1 MNSAHFHLVVNH
13 LPIIFPIAGLIVL
26 AIGIGFKA
34 EMVKRTSYFLFT
46 IGAVSAAVAMN
57 SGEGAEEIV
66 EELNGVSHKLIHN
79 HEENAES
86 MAVLSYLLG
95 LTSLLALWASWKGKS
110 FSKLLSY
117 VVAVLSL
124 VTIFLGK
131 QTGTSGGEIR
141 HTEIRTGVATDQSS
155 DMEEEHEEGEDEDQ
169 LKR

>member
-1 MNSAHFHLVVNH
+1 MNGAHFHLVVNH

-34 EMVKRTSYFLFT
+34 EMVKRTAYFLFT
-46 IGAVSAAVAMN
+46 IGAVSAAMAMN

-66 EELNGVSHKLIHN
+66 EELTGVSHKLIHE
-79 HEENAES
+79 HEEKAES
-86 MAVLSYLLG
+86 MAILSYLLG
-95 LTSLLALWASWKGKS
+95 LTSLIALWASWKGKT

-117 VVAVLSL
+117 VVAVLAL

-141 HTEIRTGVATDQSS
+141 HTEIRTSAAANQSS
-155 DMEEEHEEGEDEDQ
+155 DMEEEHEEGEKED
-169 LKR
+169 